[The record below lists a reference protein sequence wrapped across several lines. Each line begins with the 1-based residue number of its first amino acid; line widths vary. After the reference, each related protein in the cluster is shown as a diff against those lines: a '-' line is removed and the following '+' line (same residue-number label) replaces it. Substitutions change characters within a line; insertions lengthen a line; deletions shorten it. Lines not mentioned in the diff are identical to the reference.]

1 MKLMMNGQFVEVP
14 DHLGTVAD
22 LLEHFGLGAK
32 MLIVELNH
40 TILDKQQH
48 AETSLSEGATV
59 EIVHF
64 VGGG

>member
-1 MKLMMNGQFVEVP
+1 MKLMVNGQQTEIP
-14 DHLGTVAD
+14 DHLHTIAD
-22 LLEHFGLGAK
+22 LLEHFGLGEK

-40 TILDKQQH
+40 CILDKQRH
-48 AETSLSEGATV
+48 AEAELSEGSTV